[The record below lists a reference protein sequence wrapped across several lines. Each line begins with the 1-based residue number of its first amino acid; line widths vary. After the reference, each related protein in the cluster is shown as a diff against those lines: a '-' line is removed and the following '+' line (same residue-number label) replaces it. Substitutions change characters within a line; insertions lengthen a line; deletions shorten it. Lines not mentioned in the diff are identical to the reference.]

1 MAFINQ
7 ILEIYLN
14 LHNHSISIQ
23 IGNIPPSKELF
34 LRLENAFLTA
44 SSGEIIEIMSLKSNI
59 EVELRGWARLR
70 GHLYLGRE
78 NLKQLYSYKIQ
89 KISKNSFT
97 TQASWGKKMK
107 GIDTST
113 PKLKDLELTNEVL
126 SKAPDENGLMSRGI
140 IPQNGT
146 PIYDFELS
154 HKEQVWAQP
163 VSNLYEEGKHAQWN
177 ATSDIA
183 WNEIPNL
190 DPIMEKAICQI
201 MTYLVENEF
210 SALYIPGKF
219 ISRINPYYME
229 VPLFLSSLMNDEAR
243 HIEVFTKRANANGG
257 GFQYS
262 SEVTQRSL
270 YSLFKEDDYLKSSF
284 LLHVMGE
291 GTFIDLLSFLEKHM
305 PDDATKKIIRLAK
318 RDEIRHVAYGMEH
331 VKSAIEQNPNR
342 INALKNSAFQRK
354 EFMDEIST
362 ESSMLLESLAILA
375 GGSDNPVDYKRGFD
389 LVEELKVTMNENR
402 IKRLIQIGMDEDLAH
417 DISKVHTPN
426 FM

>member
-1 MAFINQ
+1 MNS
-7 ILEIYLN
+7 LD
-14 LHNHSISIQ
+14 HSISIQ
-23 IGNIPPSKELF
+23 IGKTPPSKELF
-34 LRLENAFLTA
+34 LRLENIFLISTL
-44 SSGEIIEIMSLKSNI
+44 GEIVEIISLKPNIEI
-59 EVELRGWARLR
+59 ELRGWARLR

-78 NLKQLYSYKIQ
+78 SLKEMYSYKIK
-89 KISKNSFT
+89 KISQDNFPLKPEM
-97 TQASWGKKMK
+97 GKKMK
-107 GIDTST
+107 GIDTSN
-113 PKLKDLELTNEVL
+113 PKLKDLELTPEIL
-126 SKAPDENGLMSRGI
+126 SKAPNENGLMTRGI
-140 IPQNGT
+140 VPQNGT
-146 PIYDFELS
+146 PTYDFELS
-154 HKEQVWAQP
+154 YKEQVWSEP
-163 VSNLYEEGKHAQWN
+163 VSVLYEEGKNTQWN
-177 ATSDIA
+177 ATSDIP
-183 WNEIPNL
+183 WDEIPEL
-190 DPIMEKAICQI
+190 DPVMEKAVCQI

-219 ISRINPYYME
+219 ISKINPYYME

-270 YSLFKEDDYLKSSF
+270 YSLFQEDDYLKSSF

-305 PDDATKKIIRLAK
+305 PDETTRKIIKLSK

-354 EFMDEIST
+354 EFMDEVSS

-375 GGSDNPVDYKRGFD
+375 GGSDAPEDFKRGFD
-389 LVEELKVTMNENR
+389 LVEELKITMNKNR

-417 DISKVHTPN
+417 DISQVHTPN

>member
-1 MAFINQ
+1 MNN
-7 ILEIYLN
+7 LN
-14 LHNHSISIQ
+14 HCISIFT
-23 IGNIPPSKELF
+23 GHTPPSKEMF
-34 LRLENAFLTA
+34 LKLENAFLIAT
-44 SSGEIIEIMSLKSNI
+44 SSEIIEIVSMKANI
-59 EVELRGWARLR
+59 EIELRGWARLR

-78 NLKQLYSYKIQ
+78 NLKQQYSYKIQ
-89 KISKNSFT
+89 KISQNDFKEKS
-97 TQASWGKKMK
+97 SWGKKMK
-107 GIDTST
+107 GIETSN
-113 PKLKDLELTNEVL
+113 PKLKDLELSNEIL
-126 SKAPDENGLMSRGI
+126 SKAPDSNGLMSRGI
-140 IPQNGT
+140 IAQEGT
-146 PIYDFELS
+146 PVYDFELS
-154 HKEQVWAQP
+154 HKEQVWSQS
-163 VSNLYEEGKHAQWN
+163 VSSLYEEGKRTQWN
-177 ATSDIA
+177 ATTDIP

-190 DPIMEKAICQI
+190 NPVMEKAICQI

-219 ISRINPYYME
+219 ISKINPYYME

-262 SEVTQRSL
+262 SEITQRSL

-291 GTFIDLLSFLEKHM
+291 GTFIDLLSFLEKYL
-305 PDDATKKIIRLAK
+305 PDEASKKIIRLSK

-331 VKSAIEQNPNR
+331 VKSAIDQNPNR
-342 INALKNSAFQRK
+342 INALKNSAFERK
-354 EFMDEIST
+354 KFMDEVSS
-362 ESSMLLESLAILA
+362 ESSMLLESLSILA
-375 GGSDNPVDYKRGFD
+375 GGSDEPADYKRGFD
-389 LVEELKVTMNENR
+389 LVEDLKATMNKNR

>member
-1 MAFINQ
+1 M
-7 ILEIYLN
+7 
-14 LHNHSISIQ
+14 HTSNHSISIQ
-23 IGNIPPSKELF
+23 IGNISPSKELF
-34 LRLENAFLTA
+34 LRLENTFLIS
-44 SSGEIIEIMSLKSNI
+44 SSGDIIEIISLRSNI
-59 EVELRGWARLR
+59 ETELRGWAKLR

-78 NLKQLYSYKIQ
+78 ILKKQYSYKIQ
-89 KISKNSFT
+89 KISKDSFT
-97 TQASWGKKMK
+97 KKPSWNKKMK
-107 GIDTST
+107 GIDSSN
-113 PKLKDLELTNEVL
+113 PKLKDLELSDEILN
-126 SKAPDENGLMSRGI
+126 KAPDSNGLMTRGI
-140 IPQNGT
+140 EAQEGT
-146 PIYDFELS
+146 PFYDFELS
-154 HKEQVWAQP
+154 HKEQVWSQ
-163 VSNLYEEGKHAQWN
+163 SISSLYEEGKHAQWN
-177 ATSDIA
+177 ATTDIP
-183 WNEIPNL
+183 WNEIPDF

-219 ISRINPYYME
+219 ISKINPYFME

-291 GTFIDLLSFLEKHM
+291 GTFIDLLSFLEKHL
-305 PDDATKKIIRLAK
+305 PDEATKKIIRLSK

-354 EFMDEIST
+354 QFMDEVSS

-375 GGSDNPVDYKRGFD
+375 GGSDAPIDYKRGFN
-389 LVEELKVTMNENR
+389 LVEELKKTMNENR

>member
-1 MAFINQ
+1 MNS
-7 ILEIYLN
+7 L
-14 LHNHSISIQ
+14 NHSISIQ
-23 IGNIPPSKELF
+23 MGNLPPSKELF
-34 LRLENAFLTA
+34 LRLENIFLIA
-44 SSGEIIEIMSLKSNI
+44 KVGEIIEIVSLKSNI
-59 EVELRGWARLR
+59 ETELRGWSRLR
-70 GHLYLGRE
+70 GHLYLGQE
-78 NLKQLYSYKIQ
+78 SLKQLYSYKIK
-89 KISKNSFT
+89 KISHDNFPNEAT
-97 TQASWGKKMK
+97 WGKKMK
-107 GIDTST
+107 GIDTSN
-113 PKLKDLELTNEVL
+113 PKLKDLELTDEIL
-126 SKAPDENGLMSRGI
+126 SKAPDENGLMTRGI
-140 IPQNGT
+140 IPQDGT

-154 HKEQVWAQP
+154 HKEQVWSQP
-163 VSNLYEEGKHAQWN
+163 VSTLYEEGKHAQWN

-183 WNEIPNL
+183 WNEIPQFN
-190 DPIMEKAICQI
+190 PIMEKAICQI

-219 ISRINPYYME
+219 ISKINPYYME

-291 GTFIDLLSFLEKHM
+291 GTFIDLLSFLEKYI
-305 PDDATKKIIRLAK
+305 PDDATKKIIKLSK

-331 VKSAIEQNPNR
+331 VRSAIEQNPNR
-342 INALKNSAFQRK
+342 INALKNSAYQRK
-354 EFMDEIST
+354 EFMDEVST

-375 GGSDNPVDYKRGFD
+375 GGSDAPNDFKRGFD
-389 LVEELKVTMNENR
+389 LVEELKTTMNENR